1 MSGSTGKQYET
12 MRKLVAN
19 YEFVT
24 FELTTEKKDQNPA
37 LSMYEIPPSVVS
49 AMSDKTYEG
58 PVFYKCTSTSKTFM
72 HNGNIDKQI
81 LIVLDNIGVIGL
93 EDLSEGLIARA
104 KKGRKKPIPKALRMD
119 SNTGVTLEDL
129 ALRWEV
135 ELEKKVKSGDT
146 MRCAGFRVF
155 FKWGEYECMALIR
168 RYKSDCAVPVW
179 NVPCWLEKGHPAGD
193 NEDLDIKT

>member
-1 MSGSTGKQYET
+1 MSGSTEKQYET

-81 LIVLDNIGVIGL
+81 LIVLDNIGFIGL
-93 EDLSEGLIARA
+93 
-104 KKGRKKPIPKALRMD
+104 
-119 SNTGVTLEDL
+119 
-129 ALRWEV
+129 
-135 ELEKKVKSGDT
+135 
-146 MRCAGFRVF
+146 
-155 FKWGEYECMALIR
+155 
-168 RYKSDCAVPVW
+168 
-179 NVPCWLEKGHPAGD
+179 
-193 NEDLDIKT
+193 